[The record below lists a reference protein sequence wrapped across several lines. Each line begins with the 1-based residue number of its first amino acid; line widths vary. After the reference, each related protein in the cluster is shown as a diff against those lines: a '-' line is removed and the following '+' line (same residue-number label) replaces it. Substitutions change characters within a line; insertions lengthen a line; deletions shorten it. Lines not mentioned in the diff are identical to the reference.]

1 MHSDIVVSKLDKS
14 FNVLAMST
22 SKQCSLKASQRYMPK
37 ALQKLDSETPVDRA
51 SSEHS
56 VFCEILG

>member
-14 FNVLAMST
+14 FNVLVIATST
-22 SKQCSLKASQRYMPK
+22 QCSLRASPRYMPK
-37 ALQKLDSETPVDRA
+37 ALQKLGSETPVDRA

-56 VFCEILG
+56 VFCEMLG